1 MNRHL
6 LAICYAP
13 CLLLALTL
21 LAISGLPGCNGI
33 QKKHDNPVMVEAPR
47 RVDAVETDD
56 AEYAD
61 SDVSVPEKEDE
72 GSDLT
77 LVRAAIAQK
86 NPWDDWED
94 DTKIFN
100 SKVAA
105 TVNGAPILNG
115 DVLDRYA
122 GFLISVREQM
132 QAAAKDPKP
141 GQPVPTPDSYVKYRQ
156 MLIQKDIAAHIQQK
170 LLVERMRATLKPD
183 QMKQMNAHI
192 DQLFEKDQ
200 LPKLK
205 KDLNVTNKTELELE
219 LNKKGTTLQNVK
231 DNFALERLSIEFL
244 VAKSDKPDPIE
255 RPDLLAYY
263 NDHPDQFKIEPKV
276 KWQQI
281 QVNVTPKLSR
291 SAAREKL
298 DQAIDELNQG
308 VPFETVA
315 KKYSDGLTAKEGGMR
330 DWMEEGNLADT
341 KLEQKLFTMP
351 VRQLSEIHE
360 GKDSYCVVRVIDR
373 VNAGRKSFAEVQEEI
388 REILVAEQNKN
399 RPKRLLKELFTQA
412 VIETAYSLPQFVP
425 DAEQ

>member
-1 MNRHL
+1 M
-6 LAICYAP
+6 LACIVIG
-13 CLLLALTL
+13 TTWGV
-21 LAISGLPGCNGI
+21 SGCNGI
-33 QKKHDNPVMVEAPR
+33 QKKHDNPVMVAAPHRIQPDETEEVQYAEANSP
-47 RVDAVETDD
+47 D
-56 AEYAD
+56 
-61 SDVSVPEKEDE
+61 KEDD

-77 LVRAAIAQK
+77 LVRAAIAE
-86 NPWDDWED
+86 NPWDTWED

-132 QAAAKDPKP
+132 QLMAKDPKKLPP
-141 GQPVPTPDSYVKYRQ
+141 GAPVPSPDSYVKYRQ

-170 LLVERMRATLKPD
+170 LLVERMKATLKPD

-200 LPKLK
+200 IPKLK
-205 KDLNVTNKTELELE
+205 KDLGVSNKTELELE

-244 VAKSDKPDPIE
+244 VAKSEKPDPIE
-255 RPDLLAYY
+255 RPDLIAYY
-263 NDHPDQFKIEPKV
+263 NEHPDQFNIQPQV

-281 QVNVTPKLSR
+281 QVSVNPKVSK

-298 DQAIDELNQG
+298 NEAIEELNRG
-308 VPFETVA
+308 VPFDQVA
-315 KKYSDGLTAKEGGMR
+315 RKYSDGLTAKEGGTR

-351 VRQLSEIHE
+351 LNQLSDIHE
-360 GKDSYCVVRVIDR
+360 GKDAFCVVRVIDR
-373 VNAGRKSFAEVQEEI
+373 KDAGRQPFSEVQEDI
-388 REILVAEQNKN
+388 RAILVAEQNKQ
-399 RPKRLLKELFTQA
+399 RPKKLLTELFTQA
-412 VIETAYSLPQFVP
+412 VIETPYSLPQFVP
-425 DAEQ
+425 E